1 VPPEQRP
8 WELYDLTRDF
18 SQARDVAEQNPQKL
32 EELKQLF
39 DAEAR
44 RSLVYPLSPGF
55 EPPPSATA
63 DRTHFVYH
71 AGTRRIPPAAAPRL
85 AGRAH
90 RITADVVLPTSGAEG
105 VIVAQG
111 GRHGGVTLYVQ
122 DGRVTYETS
131 AYGHSGGSLVSPER
145 LSPGRTMVIVDVTPV
160 GGTQGGPLGGRRSI
174 PMMARLLVN
183 GSVVGESQVLM
194 AGSGDTLDVGSDLVS
209 PVSPT
214 YTSPFAFTGQIVAVT
229 IDLP

>member
-1 VPPEQRP
+1 
-8 WELYDLTRDF
+8 
-18 SQARDVAEQNPQKL
+18 VAEQNPQTL

-44 RSLVYPLSPGF
+44 RNLVYPLSPGF
-55 EPPPSATA
+55 EPPPSAA
-63 DRTHFVYH
+63 AGRTRFVYH
-71 AGTRRIPPAAAPRL
+71 AGARRIPPASAPKL

-90 RITADVVLPTSGAEG
+90 RITAEVVVPASGAEG

-111 GRHGGVTLYVQ
+111 GRHGGVTLYIQ
-122 DGRVTYETS
+122 NGRVTYETS
-131 AYGHSGGSLVSPER
+131 AYGHPGGSIVSPER
-145 LSPGRTMVIVDVTPV
+145 LSPGRTTVIVDVTPG

-183 GSVVGESQVLM
+183 GSVVGESQMLM

-209 PVSPT
+209 PVSPK
-214 YTSPFAFTGQIVAVT
+214 YASPFAFTRKIVSVT